1 MQSHEIDYELFGDD
15 MQVVEIELDPGET
28 VIAEAGAMNY
38 LEDGI
43 EFEAKM
49 GDGSEPNEGLMGKL
63 LKAAGRKLTGESIF
77 LTHFTNHAQSKR
89 RVAFAAPFPGKI
101 IGLDLAK
108 IGGNLICQ
116 KDSFLCA
123 ALGTKISIEFQRR
136 IGAGFFGGEGFI
148 MQRLQGDGTALI
160 HAGGTVIK
168 KKLQGNETLRVD
180 TGCLVG
186 FTSGIEYDIQRSGN
200 LKSMFFGGEGLFLA
214 TLRGHGTVLMQS
226 LPFSRMADRV
236 LQSASGLGGGSQGQG
251 SVLGKMGNLF
261 GD

>member
-123 ALGTKISIEFQRR
+123 ALGTKISIEF
-136 IGAGFFGGEGFI
+136 
-148 MQRLQGDGTALI
+148 
-160 HAGGTVIK
+160 H
-168 KKLQGNETLRVD
+168 
-180 TGCLVG
+180 GC
-186 FTSGIEYDIQRSGN
+186 
-200 LKSMFFGGEGLFLA
+200 
-214 TLRGHGTVLMQS
+214 HS
-226 LPFSRMADRV
+226 L
-236 LQSASGLGGGSQGQG
+236 
-251 SVLGKMGNLF
+251 
-261 GD
+261 